1 MTTKRCGTR
10 NKLEKKEGGSF
21 PLARTTHAS
30 RSLPLRLGLR
40 PKTRRKIQ
48 LLVVGLSPFGLKS
61 TTFRFSHAGKS
72 FRRFASVTS
81 FIKKECIKCTP
92 TLINFATLA
101 VAAFTLLI
109 MALDFSHQGRD
120 SSAHQYESAS
130 TFVLDSPPSRSSYDY
145 RTCGSCRGPRSCGRR

>member
-1 MTTKRCGTR
+1 MKIKRCGTR

-40 PKTRRKIQ
+40 PKTRIVYRGIR
-48 LLVVGLSPFGLKS
+48 LLCEQQSPQVLTGGGCESERSGHVLSTIGRERS
-61 TTFRFSHAGKS
+61 
-72 FRRFASVTS
+72 
-81 FIKKECIKCTP
+81 
-92 TLINFATLA
+92 LI
-101 VAAFTLLI
+101 V
-109 MALDFSHQGRD
+109 ALDFSNQGRD

-145 RTCGSCRGPRSCGRR
+145 RTCGSCRGLRFCGRR